1 MSVGEMSVGE
11 MSLIPGGGAEGVGR
25 LMYRLAAI
33 FYLFQFYILAITDV
47 QEVLM
52 TR

>member
-1 MSVGEMSVGE
+1 MSVGE
-11 MSLIPGGGAEGVGR
+11 MSLIPRAPNGAKCRAPNVSFGR
-25 LMYRLAAI
+25 D
-33 FYLFQFYILAITDV
+33 FVLFQFYILAIADV